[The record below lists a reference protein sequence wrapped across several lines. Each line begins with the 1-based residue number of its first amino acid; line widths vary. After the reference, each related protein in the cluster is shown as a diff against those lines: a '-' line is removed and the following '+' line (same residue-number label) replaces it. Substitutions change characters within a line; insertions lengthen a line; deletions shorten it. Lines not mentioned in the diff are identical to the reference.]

1 LRGGVISGKVGQQQ
15 EVRME
20 TPRVTET
27 VPDSIRV
34 REHAA
39 TEHALQRDR
48 VRASL
53 LAVPAEPI
61 SHELAKNPELFH
73 RAA

>member
-1 LRGGVISGKVGQQQ
+1 
-15 EVRME
+15 ME

-34 REHAA
+34 RESAA
-39 TEHALQRDR
+39 SQHSIQTDR

>member
-1 LRGGVISGKVGQQQ
+1 
-15 EVRME
+15 ME
-20 TPRVTET
+20 TPRVTEI
-27 VPDSIRV
+27 VPDWIRA
-34 REHAA
+34 REPVK
-39 TEHALQRDR
+39 TEHVVQRDR

-53 LAVPAEPI
+53 LAVAAEPI

>member
-1 LRGGVISGKVGQQQ
+1 
-15 EVRME
+15 ME
-20 TPRVTET
+20 TPRVIET

-34 REHAA
+34 RERAA
-39 TEHALQRDR
+39 IEHTLQRDR

-61 SHELAKNPELFH
+61 SHELAKNPDLFH

>member
-1 LRGGVISGKVGQQQ
+1 MVTPYVI
-15 EVRME
+15 
-20 TPRVTET
+20 ET

-34 REHAA
+34 REQAA
-39 TEHALQRDR
+39 TEHAIQRDR

-61 SHELAKNPELFH
+61 SHELAKNPDLFH